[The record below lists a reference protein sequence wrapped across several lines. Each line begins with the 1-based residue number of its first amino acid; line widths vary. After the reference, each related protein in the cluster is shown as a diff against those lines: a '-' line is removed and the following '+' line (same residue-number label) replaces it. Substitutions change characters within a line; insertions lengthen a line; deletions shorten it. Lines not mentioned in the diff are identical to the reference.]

1 MKRGSRRCGLEAA
14 WEHKKRL
21 YGRTR
26 NEDLNK
32 GGKADCRGKGHAR
45 MLWVVDGGLQE
56 AHVSL
61 RKGTLILTNGMFSE
75 GGERR
80 GTLSDSTNGRGT

>member
-1 MKRGSRRCGLEAA
+1 
-14 WEHKKRL
+14 
-21 YGRTR
+21 
-26 NEDLNK
+26 
-32 GGKADCRGKGHAR
+32 

-75 GGERR
+75 GGEKR
-80 GTLSDSTNGRGT
+80 GGRARKKIKDVCSGVCTPH